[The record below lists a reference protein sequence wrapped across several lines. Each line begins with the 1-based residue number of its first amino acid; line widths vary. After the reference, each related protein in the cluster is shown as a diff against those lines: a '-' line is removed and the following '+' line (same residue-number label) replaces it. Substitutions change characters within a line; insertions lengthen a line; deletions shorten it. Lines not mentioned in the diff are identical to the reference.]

1 MDMSRQ
7 ERISVSLRMLCIVNN
22 LGQREQ
28 LGTDIQASPLN
39 RIHVDCESHPVIFQ
53 IELDFTAALG
63 EIPAFPDHKHTY
75 TLQIAQN
82 FRQKFIFPRTDKNDL
97 AGFQFPR
104 FIDSAF
110 HEVSIVNTFSSD
122 DLV

>member
-1 MDMSRQ
+1 M
-7 ERISVSLRMLCIVNN
+7 NN

-28 LGTDIQASPLN
+28 FGTDIQASPLN
-39 RIHVDCESHPVIFQ
+39 RIHVDCEPHPVIFQ
-53 IELDFTAALG
+53 IELDFTAPLR
-63 EIPAFPDHKHTY
+63 EILAFPDHKRTH

-82 FRQKFIFPRTDKNDL
+82 FRQKFILPRTDKNDL
-97 AGFQFPR
+97 AGFQIPC

-110 HEVSIVNTFSSD
+110 HDLAIVDTFSSD